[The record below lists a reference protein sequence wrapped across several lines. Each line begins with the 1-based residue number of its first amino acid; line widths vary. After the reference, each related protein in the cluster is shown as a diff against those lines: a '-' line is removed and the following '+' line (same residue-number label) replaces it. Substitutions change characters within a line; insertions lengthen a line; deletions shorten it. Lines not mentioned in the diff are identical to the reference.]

1 MGEIFQV
8 LRYTFPYK
16 GSALALGIKGRG
28 AALGAGRAIWQGW
41 GQQWRCPWGA
51 PGALHIPVCRGGPRR
66 AGLADSRPAGAGERC
81 GGRPGLILGF
91 LPLGAM
97 GNFHLA
103 LPPRAGTARFL
114 WLARCCDLS

>member
-1 MGEIFQV
+1 M
-8 LRYTFPYK
+8 
-16 GSALALGIKGRG
+16 SLGGTWC
-28 AALGAGRAIWQGW
+28 AAHPGV
-41 GQQWRCPWGA
+41 PW
-51 PGALHIPVCRGGPRR
+51 GPRR
-66 AGLADSRPAGAGERC
+66 AGPADSRPAGAGERC